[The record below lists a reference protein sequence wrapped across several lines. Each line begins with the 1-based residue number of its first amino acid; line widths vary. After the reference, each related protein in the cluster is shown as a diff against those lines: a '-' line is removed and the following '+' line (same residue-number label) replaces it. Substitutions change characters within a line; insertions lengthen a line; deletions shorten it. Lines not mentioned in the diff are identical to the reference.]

1 MIRFIYSVF
10 MNAKF
15 KYKLIFCFSL
25 IIIISTTAIT
35 VYLYNTASLYV
46 YSELKSNNEL
56 AFSNSM
62 SFLEM
67 VAEETEY
74 ISTVLCTD
82 SSIQS
87 ELKEQ
92 SRNHTALN
100 TNTINFISTIFAT
113 NNYLGSVQIYSNSEQ
128 PYYYSFNDMSRGAS
142 SLSTLKRTPL
152 YRQAVQASGAPVWDY
167 IEAGESEYMEY
178 SAYPRILLCR
188 IIKDNYSQKT
198 IGALIL
204 GIRLDAISNKITALI
219 PSEGALAVLDAD
231 HRILFSSSEI
241 QGEELRSLKKTSGT
255 STKTT
260 YSDNSEYIYTYGA
273 LPSFRWLL
281 VYEFSI
287 SPMLSLLFHAKTIS
301 FLIVIISLILAVLV
315 SIYLSNILTSPL
327 QKLLCAMRNFRAG
340 DFNSHVNF
348 SFYDE
353 IGELGKGYDEMVDET
368 RRLIANT
375 WQLELKN
382 REAEL
387 ASLQAQI
394 NPHFLYNTLDSIY
407 WHLMSKNTENA
418 AQMIILLSKI
428 FRQTLSQGKSFI
440 SVSSELELVAN
451 YLSLQQMIMHDR
463 LHFDITVSPDAAHIM
478 IPKLII
484 QPFVENS
491 VIHGLQPT
499 SAGGYLSVKTYIEQQ
514 QLVFLITD
522 NGIGCST
529 DSLEE
534 LFEKTKDRTNY
545 SGFAVKN
552 VYSRLK
558 IQYENKCDI
567 AFSSHPGKTEV
578 IIRLPLL
585 NAETVNSEK
594 S

>member
-1 MIRFIYSVF
+1 MIHSIYSVF
-10 MNAKF
+10 MNAKY

-35 VYLYNTASLYV
+35 AYLYNTASLYV
-46 YSELKSNNEL
+46 YSEIKSNNEL
-56 AFSNSM
+56 ALSNAK

-87 ELKEQ
+87 ELKAQ
-92 SRNHTALN
+92 PLN
-100 TNTINFISTIFAT
+100 NAAAHTNTINFISTIFAT
-113 NNYLGSVQIYSNSEQ
+113 NNYLGSVQIYSNYEQ
-128 PYYYSFNDMSRGAS
+128 PYYYSFNDMSRGAA
-142 SLSTLKRTPL
+142 SLSALMHTPL
-152 YRQAVQASGAPVWDY
+152 YQQAVEASGAPVWDY
-167 IEAGESEYMEY
+167 IEAGENEYMEY

-204 GIRLDAISNKITALI
+204 GIRLDSISNKLTALI
-219 PSEGALAVLDAD
+219 PSEGALAVLDD
-231 HRILFSSSEI
+231 GQNILFSSAEFHGSEL
-241 QGEELRSLKKTSGT
+241 ESLKKPSGT
-255 STKTT
+255 STRTLS
-260 YSDNSEYIYTYGA
+260 SDHSEYIYTYGV
-273 LPSFRWLL
+273 LPSFHWLL
-281 VYEFSI
+281 VYEYSN
-287 SPMLSLLFHAKTIS
+287 SSMLSLLFHAKTVS

-327 QKLLCAMRNFRAG
+327 QKLLNAMRKFRSG

-368 RRLIANT
+368 RRLIAST
-375 WQLELKN
+375 WQLELKK

-387 ASLQAQI
+387 ASLQSQI
-394 NPHFLYNTLDSIY
+394 NPHLLYNTLDSIY

-418 AQMIILLSKI
+418 AQTIILLSKI

-440 SVSSELELVAN
+440 SVSSELELVSN
-451 YLSLQQMIMHDR
+451 YLSLQQMLMHDR
-463 LHFDITVSPDAAHIM
+463 LHFDILVTSDAADIM

-499 SAGGYLSVKTYIEQQ
+499 AANGYLTVNVYIEQK
-514 QLVFLITD
+514 QLVILITD

-529 DSLEE
+529 NSLEE

-545 SGFAVKN
+545 SGFAIKN

-558 IQYENKCDI
+558 LQYEDECSI
-567 AFSSHPGKTEV
+567 AFTSHPGKTEV
-578 IIRLPLL
+578 VIRIPLL
-585 NAETVNSEK
+585 NAGTENCAK
-594 S
+594 N

>member
-1 MIRFIYSVF
+1 MIQSIYSVF

-15 KYKLIFCFSL
+15 KYKLIFCFSV
-25 IIIISTTAIT
+25 IIIISATAIT

-46 YSELKSNNEL
+46 YSEIKSNNEL

-62 SFLEM
+62 SFL
-67 VAEETEY
+67 VAEETAY

-82 SSIQS
+82 SSIQA
-87 ELKEQ
+87 ELKE
-92 SRNHTALN
+92 HTWNPNASN
-100 TNTINFISTIFAT
+100 KNTINFISTIFAT

-128 PYYYSFNDMSRGAS
+128 PYYYSFNDMSRGAPG
-142 SLSTLKRTPL
+142 LSALTQTPL
-152 YRQAVQASGAPVWDY
+152 YQRSVHASGAPVWDY
-167 IEAGESEYMEY
+167 IEAGGSQYMEY

-188 IIKDNYSQKT
+188 IIKDNYSQQT
-198 IGALIL
+198 IGTLIL
-204 GIRLDAISNKITALI
+204 GIRLDSLSNKITSLI
-219 PSEGALAVLDAD
+219 PSEGALAVLNAD
-231 HRILFSSSEI
+231 HRILFSTAGFH
-241 QGEELRSLKKTSGT
+241 GEELQSFKKTSES
-255 STKTT
+255 STQTI
-260 YSDNSEYIYTYGA
+260 YSDNSEYIYTFGA
-273 LPSFRWLL
+273 LPSYHWLL
-281 VYEFSI
+281 AYEHSN
-287 SPMLSLLFHAKTIS
+287 STMLSLLFHVKTVS

-327 QKLLCAMRNFRAG
+327 QKLLVAMRKFKAG

-375 WQLELKN
+375 WQLELKK

-394 NPHFLYNTLDSIY
+394 NPHLLYNTLDSIY

-428 FRQTLSQGKSFI
+428 FRQTLSQGKSLI
-440 SVSSELELVAN
+440 SVSSELDLVGN
-451 YLSLQQMIMHDR
+451 YLSLQQMIMHER
-463 LHFDITVSPDAAHIM
+463 LQFDITVSPDAAGIL

-491 VIHGLQPT
+491 VLHGLQPT
-499 SAGGYLSVKTYIEQQ
+499 AADGYLSVNAYLEQR
-514 QLVFLITD
+514 QLVFFIMD

-529 DSLEE
+529 DSLDE
-534 LFEKTKDRTNY
+534 LFEKTKDRTNH
-545 SGFAVKN
+545 SGFAIKN

-558 IQYENKCDI
+558 LQYENECSI
-567 AFSSHPGKTEV
+567 SFSSHPGRTEV
-578 IIRLPLL
+578 IIRLPILDVG
-585 NAETVNSEK
+585 TEK
-594 S
+594 HAKS